1 MAASSLQSYP
11 PPGKLLTVAGHQMHI
26 LSTGKGTPTV
36 VLEAGGAGWSLDWH
50 FVQEKV
56 ASFTRV
62 CSYDRAGFG
71 WSEPGPKPRHA
82 VAMAEELKT
91 LLRASQLQGPYDLVG
106 ASFGG
111 HISRIIAATNRH
123 DVEGLVLLDARHE
136 DLSLPPSWKRLERYA
151 AVAQR
156 VMLFLSRAHLLS
168 LAARMGGSGSLPP
181 GVKKLPPEVRDAY
194 LAVGFQPKYFEA
206 NLAELESI
214 AESDAQ
220 VRAAARPSDI
230 PLVVIR
236 HGIPDLFAALPPA
249 DIAEAEI
256 TWQKRQE
263 DLVALSDNSRLVVA
277 EQSGHSIQYDQPDL
291 VVDIIR
297 EMVTRSSAAG

>member
-1 MAASSLQSYP
+1 MPTSARLSYP
-11 PPGKLLTVAGHQMHI
+11 PPGKLFTVAGHQMHI
-26 LSTGKGTPTV
+26 HSTGKGTPTV
-36 VLEAGGAGWSLDWH
+36 VLEAGGAGWSMDWH
-50 FVQEKV
+50 LVQDKV

-82 VAMAEELKT
+82 EAMAEELRT
-91 LLRASQLQGPYDLVG
+91 LLHASQVQGPYVLVG

-111 HISRIIAATNRH
+111 HISRLIAAANDH
-123 DVEGLVLLDARHE
+123 EVAGLVLLDARHE
-136 DLSLPPSWKRLERYA
+136 DLNLPPSWKRLERSA
-151 AVAQR
+151 ASAQR
-156 VMLFLSRAHLLS
+156 VMLLLSRAHLLS
-168 LAARMGGSGSLPP
+168 LAARMGGEGSLPP
-181 GVKKLPPEVRDAY
+181 GVKKLPPEVRETY

-220 VRAAARPSDI
+220 VRAATRHLHI

-236 HGIPDLFAALPPA
+236 HGIPDLFATLPPA

-263 DLVALSDNSRLVVA
+263 DLAALSSNSRLVVA

-297 EMVTRSSAAG
+297 EMVTR